1 MKPGQVEI
9 LESEEH
15 GVAYSGKSIKRRED
29 QRMITGHGQYTE
41 DISLPG
47 TLYASFVRSDYAH
60 AKIIEVDFKNA
71 LKLPGV
77 IGILTGKD
85 LEGKLNP
92 IPTAWNIPGSDL
104 HVPRY
109 SAIAVDKVR
118 YAGDPVAVVIAE
130 SPYIAE
136 DAAEMVSVKYEPLD
150 PVLDMEKAEDRS
162 SPLVYEDV
170 PGNRA
175 FLWKLDT
182 GNVEDTFRTAD
193 IVVKQRIVNQRLQ
206 PASMETRG
214 AIAEYNSGTG
224 ITTVW
229 MTTQNPHVH
238 RFLLSVILGIPEH
251 RLRVIAPDVG
261 GGFGSKISCLGP
273 EAVICYL
280 TGHYGRPVKW
290 NETRRE
296 NFLATTHGRDHIQYV
311 EMAARR
317 DGTVL
322 GIRAKV
328 FANMGAF
335 LSTAAPG
342 VPTILFGL
350 ILPGQYRIKA
360 IGCEVHGILTNTMA
374 VDAYRGAGRPEASFI
389 VERMMDILASEL
401 KMDPAELRRKNF
413 IPASEFPHAVPTG
426 LVYDSGN
433 YVQALDK
440 AMQAIG
446 YHDLRKEQE
455 KLRKEGKLVGI
466 GISSY
471 IEVSGLGPSKVVRS
485 TGFGLGLWESATVRV
500 HPTGKVSVFTGGN
513 PHGQGEETTFA
524 QLAADE
530 LQVPIED
537 VEVFHGDT
545 GMIPFGMGTYG
556 SRTTVVAGGAIAI
569 SCRKIVDKARKIAAH
584 LLGVPEIDILF
595 EGGKFHPA
603 GDMDHFRTMA
613 DVALAAYGA
622 GGDEV
627 PDGMEPG
634 LENTSFFDPEN
645 FVYPFGTHICYVEV
659 DPETYKIRIKRYV
672 AVDDCG
678 KQINP
683 MIVEG
688 QIHGGIAQGLAQALY
703 EESVF
708 DSTGTL
714 LTASLSDYAMPTAVE
729 MPSIESYFTETP
741 SPHNPIGVKGVG
753 EAGTIAAPSAVVNAV
768 MDALS
773 PLGIRH
779 IDMPLKPEKIW
790 KAVMA
795 SKQKAE

>member
-1 MKPGQVEI
+1 MKSGQMEI
-9 LESEEH
+9 VQAEEKDLH
-15 GVAYSGKSIKRRED
+15 YSGTRVKRRED

-41 DISLPG
+41 DIKLPG
-47 TLYASFVRSDYAH
+47 TLYASFVRSEYAH
-60 AKIIEVDFKNA
+60 AKILEIDCKKA
-71 LKLPGV
+71 LSMKGVVGV
-77 IGILTGKD
+77 ITGKD
-85 LEGKLNP
+85 IEGKLNP
-92 IPTAWNIPGSDL
+92 IPTAWNIPGADL
-104 HVPRY
+104 HVPKY
-109 SAIAVDKVR
+109 NAIAVDRVR

-136 DAAEMVSVKYEPLD
+136 DAVEMVSVKYEPLE
-150 PVLDMEKAEDRS
+150 PVLDMEKAES
-162 SPLVYEDV
+162 QSAPLIYEDV
-170 PGNRA
+170 PSNRA

-182 GNVEDTFRTAD
+182 GNVDETFRNAD
-193 IVVKQRIVNQRLQ
+193 LVVKQRIVNQRLQ

-214 AIAEYNSGTG
+214 ALAEYNSGTG

-238 RFLLSVILGIPEH
+238 RFLLSLVLGIPEH

-261 GGFGSKISCLGP
+261 GGFGSKISCYGP
-273 EAVICYL
+273 EAVVCYL
-280 TGHYGRPVKW
+280 SRLYGRPVKW

-311 EMAARR
+311 EMAARK

-328 FANMGAF
+328 YANMGAW

-360 IGCEVHGILTNTMA
+360 IGCEVHGILTNTVA

-389 VERMMDILASEL
+389 VERMMDILAGEL
-401 KMDPAELRRKNF
+401 KMDPAELRRRNF
-413 IPASEFPHAVPTG
+413 IPAGEFPHAVPTG

-433 YVQALDK
+433 YERALDK
-440 AMQAIG
+440 AMDVIG
-446 YHDLRKEQE
+446 YSDLRKEQE
-455 KLRKEGKLVGI
+455 RLRREGKLIGI

-471 IEVSGLGPSKVVRS
+471 IEVSGLGPSRVVRS

-500 HPTGKVSVFTGGN
+500 HPTGKVSVFTDGN

-530 LQVPIED
+530 LQVPMED
-537 VEVFHGDT
+537 VEIFHGDT

-556 SRTTVVAGGAIAI
+556 SRTTVVAGGAIAV
-569 SCRKIVDKARKIAAH
+569 SCRKIVEKARKIAAY
-584 LLGVPEIDILF
+584 LLGIPELDVVF
-595 EGGKFHPA
+595 EGGKFHPQ
-603 GDMDHFRTMA
+603 GDMEHFRTMA
-613 DVALAAYGA
+613 DVALAAYAA
-622 GGDEV
+622 GEGEV
-627 PDGMEPG
+627 PEGMEPG

-645 FVYPFGTHICYVEV
+645 FVYPFGTHICQVEV
-659 DPETYKIRIKRYV
+659 DPETFKIRIRRYV

-703 EESVF
+703 EETVF
-708 DSTGTL
+708 DDSGTL

-729 MPSIESYFTETP
+729 MPVIESYFTETP

-790 KAVMA
+790 KAVNA
-795 SKQKAE
+795 QKSSHK

>member
-1 MKPGQVEI
+1 MKSGQMEI
-9 LESEEH
+9 VQAEEKDLH
-15 GVAYSGKSIKRRED
+15 YSGTRVKRRED
-29 QRMITGHGQYTE
+29 QRMITGHGLYTE
-41 DISLPG
+41 DIKLPG
-47 TLYASFVRSDYAH
+47 TLYASFVRSEYAH
-60 AKIIEVDFKNA
+60 AKILEIDCKKA
-71 LKLPGV
+71 LRIKGVVGV
-77 IGILTGKD
+77 ITGKD
-85 LEGKLNP
+85 IEGKLNP
-92 IPTAWNIPGSDL
+92 IPTAWNIPGADL
-104 HVPRY
+104 HVPKY
-109 SAIAVDKVR
+109 SAIAVDRVR

-136 DAAEMVSVKYEPLD
+136 DAVEMVSVKYEPLE
-150 PVLDMEKAEDRS
+150 PVLDMEKAES
-162 SPLVYEDV
+162 QSAPLIYEDV
-170 PGNRA
+170 PSNRA

-182 GNVEDTFRTAD
+182 GNVDETFRNAD
-193 IVVKQRIVNQRLQ
+193 LVVKQRIVNQRLQ

-214 AIAEYNSGTG
+214 ALAEYNSGTG

-238 RFLLSVILGIPEH
+238 RFLLSLVLGIPEH

-261 GGFGSKISCLGP
+261 GGFGSKISCYGP
-273 EAVICYL
+273 EAVVCYL
-280 TGHYGRPVKW
+280 SKLYGRPVKW

-311 EMAARR
+311 EMAARK

-328 FANMGAF
+328 YANMGAW

-360 IGCEVHGILTNTMA
+360 IGCEVHGILTNTVA

-389 VERMMDILASEL
+389 VERMMDILAGEL
-401 KMDPAELRRKNF
+401 KMDPAELRRRNF
-413 IPASEFPHAVPTG
+413 IPAGEFPHAVPTG

-433 YVQALDK
+433 YERALDK
-440 AMQAIG
+440 AMDVIG
-446 YHDLRKEQE
+446 YSDLRKEQE
-455 KLRKEGKLVGI
+455 RLRREGKLIGI

-471 IEVSGLGPSKVVRS
+471 IEVSGLGPSRVVRS

-500 HPTGKVSVFTGGN
+500 HPTGKVSVFTDGN

-530 LQVPIED
+530 LQVPMED
-537 VEVFHGDT
+537 VEIFHGDT

-556 SRTTVVAGGAIAI
+556 SRTTVVAGGAIAV
-569 SCRKIVDKARKIAAH
+569 SCRKIVEKARKIAAY
-584 LLGVPEIDILF
+584 LLGIPELDVVF
-595 EGGKFHPA
+595 EGGKFHPQ
-603 GDMDHFRTMA
+603 GDMEHFRTMA
-613 DVALAAYGA
+613 DVALAAYAA
-622 GGDEV
+622 GEGEV
-627 PDGMEPG
+627 PEGMEPG

-645 FVYPFGTHICYVEV
+645 FVYPFGTHICQVEV
-659 DPETYKIRIKRYV
+659 DPETFKIRIRRYV

-703 EESVF
+703 EETVF
-708 DSTGTL
+708 DDSGTL

-729 MPSIESYFTETP
+729 MPVIESYFTETP

-790 KAVMA
+790 KAVNA
-795 SKQKAE
+795 QKSSHK

>member
-1 MKPGQVEI
+1 MKSGQMEI
-9 LESEEH
+9 VQAEEKDLH
-15 GVAYSGKSIKRRED
+15 YSGTRVKRRED
-29 QRMITGHGQYTE
+29 QRMITGHGLYTE
-41 DISLPG
+41 DIKLPG
-47 TLYASFVRSDYAH
+47 TLYASFVRSEYAH
-60 AKIIEVDFKNA
+60 AKILEIDCKKA
-71 LKLPGV
+71 LSIKGVVGV
-77 IGILTGKD
+77 ITGKD
-85 LEGKLNP
+85 IEGKLNP
-92 IPTAWNIPGSDL
+92 IPTAWNIPGADL
-104 HVPRY
+104 HVPKY
-109 SAIAVDKVR
+109 SAIAVDRVR

-136 DAAEMVSVKYEPLD
+136 DAVEMVSVKYEPLE
-150 PVLDMEKAEDRS
+150 PVLDMEKAESQS
-162 SPLVYEDV
+162 SPLIYEDV
-170 PGNRA
+170 PSNRA

-182 GNVEDTFRTAD
+182 GNVDETFRNAD
-193 IVVKQRIVNQRLQ
+193 LVVKQRIVNQRLQ

-214 AIAEYNSGTG
+214 ALAEYNSGTG

-238 RFLLSVILGIPEH
+238 RFLLSLVLGIPEH

-261 GGFGSKISCLGP
+261 GGFGSKISCYGP
-273 EAVICYL
+273 EAVVCYL
-280 TGHYGRPVKW
+280 SKLYGKPVKW

-311 EMAARR
+311 EMAARK

-328 FANMGAF
+328 YANMGAW

-360 IGCEVHGILTNTMA
+360 IGCEVHGILTNTVA

-389 VERMMDILASEL
+389 VERMMDILAGEL
-401 KMDPAELRRKNF
+401 KMDPAELRRRNF
-413 IPASEFPHAVPTG
+413 IPAGEFPHAVPTG

-433 YVQALDK
+433 YERALDK
-440 AMQAIG
+440 AMDVIG
-446 YHDLRKEQE
+446 YSDLRKEQE
-455 KLRKEGKLVGI
+455 RLRREGKLIGI

-471 IEVSGLGPSKVVRS
+471 IEVSGLGPSRVVRS

-530 LQVPIED
+530 LQVPMED
-537 VEVFHGDT
+537 VEIFHGDT

-556 SRTTVVAGGAIAI
+556 SRTTVVAGGAIAV
-569 SCRKIVDKARKIAAH
+569 SCRKIVEKARKIAAY
-584 LLGVPEIDILF
+584 LLGIPELDVVF
-595 EGGKFHPA
+595 EGGKFHPQ
-603 GDMDHFRTMA
+603 GDMEHFRTMA
-613 DVALAAYGA
+613 DVALAAYAA
-622 GGDEV
+622 GEGEV
-627 PDGMEPG
+627 PEGMEPG

-645 FVYPFGTHICYVEV
+645 FVYPFGTHICQVEV
-659 DPETYKIRIKRYV
+659 DPETFKIKIRRYV

-703 EESVF
+703 EETVF
-708 DSTGTL
+708 DDSGTL

-729 MPSIESYFTETP
+729 MPVIESYFTETP

-790 KAVMA
+790 KAVNA
-795 SKQKAE
+795 QKSSHK

>member
-1 MKPGQVEI
+1 MKSGQMEI
-9 LESEEH
+9 VQAEEKDLH
-15 GVAYSGKSIKRRED
+15 YSGTRVKRRED

-41 DISLPG
+41 DIKLPG
-47 TLYASFVRSDYAH
+47 TLYASFVRSEYAH
-60 AKIIEVDFKNA
+60 AKILEIDCKKA
-71 LKLPGV
+71 LSIKGV
-77 IGILTGKD
+77 VGVLTGKD
-85 LEGKLNP
+85 IEGKLNP
-92 IPTAWNIPGSDL
+92 IPTAWNIPGADL
-104 HVPRY
+104 HVPKY
-109 SAIAVDKVR
+109 SAIAVDRVR

-136 DAAEMVSVKYEPLD
+136 DAVEMVSVKYEPLE
-150 PVLDMEKAEDRS
+150 PVLDMEKAES
-162 SPLVYEDV
+162 QSAPLIYEDV
-170 PGNRA
+170 PSNRA

-182 GNVEDTFRTAD
+182 GNVDETFRNAD
-193 IVVKQRIVNQRLQ
+193 LVVKQRIVNQRLQ

-214 AIAEYNSGTG
+214 ALAEYNSGTG

-238 RFLLSVILGIPEH
+238 RFLLSLVLGIPEH

-261 GGFGSKISCLGP
+261 GGFGSKISCYGP
-273 EAVICYL
+273 EAVVCYL
-280 TGHYGRPVKW
+280 SKLYGRPVKW

-311 EMAARR
+311 EMAARK

-328 FANMGAF
+328 YANMGAW

-360 IGCEVHGILTNTMA
+360 IGCEVHGILTNTVA

-389 VERMMDILASEL
+389 VERMMDILAGEL
-401 KMDPAELRRKNF
+401 KMDPAELRRRNF
-413 IPASEFPHAVPTG
+413 IPAGEFPHAVPTG

-433 YVQALDK
+433 YERALDK
-440 AMQAIG
+440 AMDVIG
-446 YHDLRKEQE
+446 YSDLRKEQE
-455 KLRKEGKLVGI
+455 RLRREGKLIGI

-471 IEVSGLGPSKVVRS
+471 IEVSGLGPSRVVRS

-500 HPTGKVSVFTGGN
+500 HPTGKVSVFTDGN

-530 LQVPIED
+530 LQVPMED
-537 VEVFHGDT
+537 VEIFHGDT

-556 SRTTVVAGGAIAI
+556 SRTTVVAGGAIAV
-569 SCRKIVDKARKIAAH
+569 SCRKIVEKARKIAAY
-584 LLGVPEIDILF
+584 LLGIPELDVVF
-595 EGGKFHPA
+595 EGGKFHPQ
-603 GDMDHFRTMA
+603 GDMEHFRTMA
-613 DVALAAYGA
+613 DVALAAYAA
-622 GGDEV
+622 GEGEV
-627 PDGMEPG
+627 PEGMEPG

-645 FVYPFGTHICYVEV
+645 FVYPFGTHICQVEV
-659 DPETYKIRIKRYV
+659 DPETFKIRIRRYV

-703 EESVF
+703 EETVF
-708 DSTGTL
+708 DDSGTL

-729 MPSIESYFTETP
+729 MPVIESYFTETP

-790 KAVMA
+790 KAVNA
-795 SKQKAE
+795 QKSSHK